1 MPVSPAPKPEPVIVM
16 EVPGAALVRLVE
28 IPAVVVNVISATL
41 PTDVEA
47 PYASMVWRPAVE
59 AGTAKVAVQPPV
71 GLAETDGG
79 TVVTAMLSKVTAMP
93 VSLAPK
99 PVPVIVSEDPGA
111 ALAGLDDI
119 FGVTLK
125 AVVAVLVAPVA
136 VMVREPEAEAGIT

>member
-99 PVPVIVSEDPGA
+99 PVPVIVTEVPGA
-111 ALAGLDDI
+111 A
-119 FGVTLK
+119 
-125 AVVAVLVAPVA
+125 VVRLMEIP
-136 VMVREPEAEAGIT
+136 GITAKVRSETAVAGVEEPYASMI